1 MNEWTERPELSAYI
15 ARQRW
20 FGQGDTEVPITEV
33 TPLAWLSDPASGVG
47 VRFELVTAGSLYS
60 VPLAYRTQPREDL
73 SYGFIGAVP
82 VGDTVSYVYDALH
95 DPEARSLLLRGFV
108 DGASSGDLTYTTLE
122 GFALNADEASVLMAV
137 EQSNSSV
144 IVGPALVKFFRKL
157 ELGRNPDIEVQAAL
171 TTLGSEQISPL
182 LGYISSG
189 EVDLAMACTYERTA
203 TDGFESAKASVRA
216 LQDDEI
222 RARDAGGDFASE
234 SERLGATLA
243 ILHDEMRQALP
254 TGTWGSPDIEA
265 LIQRFSARLDR
276 AIAMQPLVADYAD
289 RARAAY
295 AAIKLDTPIPVQRI
309 HGDFHLGQTL
319 RTIHG
324 WKIIDFEGEPAQAL
338 EDRVRLDCIARDVA
352 GMLRSIDYAAH
363 SVAIATGDE
372 DNRYADDWARRNRIA
387 FLRGYGHEGADAAA
401 ESDEAMTLLRAY
413 EIDKA
418 VYEVVYESNYRP
430 DWVHIPLRAL
440 ERLL

>member
-1 MNEWTERPELSAYI
+1 MNKWTEREELSAYM

-20 FGQGDTEVPITEV
+20 CGEGEGDVTITDV
-33 TPLAWLSDPASGVG
+33 VALPWLSDPDNGLG

-60 VPLAYRTQPREDL
+60 VPLSYRSQPREDL

-95 DPEARSLLLRGFV
+95 DPEARSLLLSGFV
-108 DGASSGDLTYTTLE
+108 DGDSPEGLDYVRVGDFQLD
-122 GFALNADEASVLMAV
+122 ADEASVLMSV

-144 IVGPALVKFFRKL
+144 IVGSALVKFFRKL
-157 ELGRNPDIEVQAAL
+157 EVGRNPDIEIQEAL
-171 TTLGSEQISPL
+171 TEFGSEQITPL
-182 LGYISSG
+182 LGYVSTG
-189 EVDLAMACTYERTA
+189 DVDLAMACTYERTA

-216 LQDDEI
+216 LQNDEM
-222 RARDAGGDFASE
+222 RARHAGGDFAGE

-243 ILHDEMRQALP
+243 LVHDEMRQVLP
-254 TGTWGSPDIEA
+254 SATWGPADIEA
-265 LIQRFSARLDR
+265 LTGRFSARLDR
-276 AIAMQPLVADYAD
+276 AIAMQPIVGEYAD

-295 AAIKLDTPIPVQRI
+295 AAIDTHTPIPVQRI

-324 WKIIDFEGEPAQAL
+324 WKVIDFEGEPAQAL

-352 GMLRSIDYAAH
+352 GMLRSLDYAAH

-372 DNRYADDWARRNRIA
+372 DNQYADDWARRNRIA
-387 FLRGYGHEGADAAA
+387 FLRGYGHEGAEAAQ
-401 ESDEAMTLLRAY
+401 ESDEAMALLRAY

-418 VYEVVYESNYRP
+418 VYEVVYESQYRP
-430 DWVHIPLRAL
+430 DWVQIPLRAL